1 MASRIY
7 GRGRGCAFTPD
18 SFLDLGNR
26 KSIDAA
32 LHRLTKS
39 GTIRRLARGLYHYP
53 EKNPT
58 LGEIPPSLEAI
69 AKALAGR
76 ENVRLQ
82 PSGAYAANLLG
93 LSEQVPMRVIYL
105 TSGRA
110 RKVAIKKLVIE
121 LKPVSPRL
129 MASAG
134 TSSGLLTAAFRHM
147 GKQHITPAH
156 ITRLRKTLPPEERKQ
171 LLRHLPTTPA
181 WMHPHFRAIAAD

>member
-1 MASRIY
+1 MVSRIY

-26 KSIDAA
+26 KSIDTA
-32 LHRLTKS
+32 LLRLTRA

-53 EKNPT
+53 EKDPL
-58 LGEIPPSLEAI
+58 LGEVPPSLDAL

-93 LSEQVPMRVIYL
+93 LSEQVPARVIYL

-121 LKPVSPRL
+121 MKPVSPRL

-134 TSSGLLTAAFRHM
+134 TTCGLLTAAFRYL

-156 ITRLRKTLPPEERKQ
+156 VSHLRKIIPTDERKQ
-171 LLRHLPTTPA
+171 LLRHLATTPA
-181 WMHPHFRAIAAD
+181 WIHPHLRAIAAD